1 MSRSRLILLL
11 ALALPLASA
20 QAQTNIGP
28 SMGGPSG
35 RFIGPPSG
43 RPGDFLGVWDM
54 TWEGPPSFRCPCRGS
69 LTISTNSDGDLQG
82 LWKMPGPPATM
93 RGSVGFDQNVWIGQF
108 SQSDDADFPM
118 RGHFRL
124 EFRDER
130 TLTGS
135 YQPEGTAIPFRW
147 NGSRP

>member
-1 MSRSRLILLL
+1 MGLLFY
-11 ALALPLASA
+11 PRGGSA
-20 QAQTNIGP
+20 QVAGYLESWLEMWDGP
-28 SMGGPSG
+28 MGAG
-35 RFIGPPSG
+35 
-43 RPGDFLGVWDM
+43 
-54 TWEGPPSFRCPCRGS
+54 CPCRGS

-82 LWKMPGPPATM
+82 LWKMPGPPATL
-93 RGSVGFDQNVWIGQF
+93 RGSVGFNQNVWIGHF

-118 RGHFRL
+118 KGHFRL

-135 YQPEGTAIPFRW
+135 YQPDGTAIPFRW